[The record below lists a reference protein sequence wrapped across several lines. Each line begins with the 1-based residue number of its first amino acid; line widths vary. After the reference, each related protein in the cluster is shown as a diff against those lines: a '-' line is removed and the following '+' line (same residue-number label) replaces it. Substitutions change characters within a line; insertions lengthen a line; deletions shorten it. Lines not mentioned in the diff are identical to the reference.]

1 MSTGSNVTRVKD
13 DYAEQIAGDL
23 AANQAAQEQRR
34 GELQQLQQEIGELE
48 ESEKV
53 LLRMQD
59 ALGLAAAPATTRPA
73 GRGTKRATVPA
84 ARSAGA
90 DAGLDAAAGAAAST
104 AASAKKTPATTTTA
118 TAKAKTKSGSGAKD
132 AAAATAVKAAPARK
146 ATGKAASKATG
157 DTAVKEEKGGP
168 SWLELVTKVLAGGTE
183 PRSAAEVAEAVSA
196 AHPARTVQAGVV
208 RNTLEQGVARG
219 LLERS
224 KQGRSVYYSPVV
236 PAPAQPEAALPEQP

>member
-1 MSTGSNVTRVKD
+1 MSTDSNVTRVKD

-34 GELQQLQQEIGELE
+34 GELQRLQQEIGELE

-59 ALGLAAAPATTRPA
+59 ALGVAAAPTTARPA
-73 GRGTKRATVPA
+73 GRPAKRAAVPS
-84 ARSAGA
+84 ARRAGASAGA
-90 DAGLDAAAGAAAST
+90 GKSAGAGT
-104 AASAKKTPATTTTA
+104 GAKKATVTKAKA
-118 TAKAKTKSGSGAKD
+118 TAKTASGAAD
-132 AAAATAVKAAPARK
+132 AAPAAKAPRARK
-146 ATGKAASKATG
+146 AADKAVDKAVDKAADKASG
-157 DTAVKEEKGGP
+157 DTAVKTEAGSP
-168 SWLELVTKVLAGGTE
+168 SWLELVTAVLAGGTE

-236 PAPAQPEAALPEQP
+236 VPTPAEPQAALPQQP

>member
-1 MSTGSNVTRVKD
+1 MSTDSNVTRVKD

-34 GELQQLQQEIGELE
+34 GELQRLQQEIGELE

-59 ALGLAAAPATTRPA
+59 ALGVAAAPTTARPA
-73 GRGTKRATVPA
+73 GRAAKRAAVPS
-84 ARSAGA
+84 ARRAGASAGA
-90 DAGLDAAAGAAAST
+90 GKSTGAGAKKAT
-104 AASAKKTPATTTTA
+104 VTKAKA
-118 TAKAKTKSGSGAKD
+118 TAKTASGAAD
-132 AAAATAVKAAPARK
+132 AAPAAKAPRARK
-146 ATGKAASKATG
+146 AADKAVDKAVDKAAGKASG
-157 DTAVKEEKGGP
+157 DTAVKTEAGSP
-168 SWLELVTKVLAGGTE
+168 SWLELVTAVLAGGTE

-236 PAPAQPEAALPEQP
+236 VPTPAEPQAALPQQP

>member
-1 MSTGSNVTRVKD
+1 MSTDSNVTRVKD

-34 GELQQLQQEIGELE
+34 GELQRLQQEIGELE

-59 ALGLAAAPATTRPA
+59 ALGVAAAPTTARPA
-73 GRGTKRATVPA
+73 GRAAKRAAVPS
-84 ARSAGA
+84 ARRAGASAGA
-90 DAGLDAAAGAAAST
+90 GKSAGAG
-104 AASAKKTPATTTTA
+104 AKKATVTKAKA
-118 TAKAKTKSGSGAKD
+118 TAKTASGAAD
-132 AAAATAVKAAPARK
+132 AAPAAKAPRARK
-146 ATGKAASKATG
+146 AADKAADKAVDKAADKASG
-157 DTAVKEEKGGP
+157 DTAVKTEAGSP
-168 SWLELVTKVLAGGTE
+168 SWLELVTAVLAGGTE

-236 PAPAQPEAALPEQP
+236 APTPAEPQAALPQQP

>member
-1 MSTGSNVTRVKD
+1 MSTDSNVTRVKD

-34 GELQQLQQEIGELE
+34 GELQRLQQEIGQLE

-59 ALGLAAAPATTRPA
+59 ALGVAAAPTTARPA
-73 GRGTKRATVPA
+73 GRAAKRAAVPS
-84 ARSAGA
+84 ARRAGASAGA
-90 DAGLDAAAGAAAST
+90 GKSAGAGAG
-104 AASAKKTPATTTTA
+104 AKKATVTKAKAKA
-118 TAKAKTKSGSGAKD
+118 TAKTASGAAD
-132 AAAATAVKAAPARK
+132 AAPAAKAPRARK
-146 ATGKAASKATG
+146 AADKAVEKAADKASG
-157 DTAVKEEKGGP
+157 DAAVKTEAGSP
-168 SWLELVTKVLAGGTE
+168 SWLELVTAVLAGGTE

-236 PAPAQPEAALPEQP
+236 APTPAEPQAALPQQP

>member
-104 AASAKKTPATTTTA
+104 AASTKKTPATTA
-118 TAKAKTKSGSGAKD
+118 KAKAKTKSGSGAKD

-236 PAPAQPEAALPEQP
+236 PAPAQPEATLPEQP

>member
-1 MSTGSNVTRVKD
+1 MSTDSNVTRVKD

-34 GELQQLQQEIGELE
+34 GELQRLQQEIGELE

-59 ALGLAAAPATTRPA
+59 ALGVAAAPTTARPA
-73 GRGTKRATVPA
+73 GRAAKRAAVPS
-84 ARSAGA
+84 ARRAGASAGA
-90 DAGLDAAAGAAAST
+90 GKSAGAKKAT
-104 AASAKKTPATTTTA
+104 VTKAKAKA
-118 TAKAKTKSGSGAKD
+118 TAKTASGAAD
-132 AAAATAVKAAPARK
+132 AAPAAKAPRARK
-146 ATGKAASKATG
+146 AADKAADKAVDKAADKASG
-157 DTAVKEEKGGP
+157 DTAVKTEAGSP
-168 SWLELVTKVLAGGTE
+168 SWLELVTAVLAGGTE

-236 PAPAQPEAALPEQP
+236 VPTPAEPQAALPQQA

>member
-1 MSTGSNVTRVKD
+1 MSTDSNVTRVKD

-34 GELQQLQQEIGELE
+34 GELQRLQQEIGELE

-59 ALGLAAAPATTRPA
+59 ALGVAAAPTTTRPA
-73 GRGTKRATVPA
+73 GRAAKRAAVPS
-84 ARSAGA
+84 ARRAGASAGA
-90 DAGLDAAAGAAAST
+90 GKSAGAKKAT
-104 AASAKKTPATTTTA
+104 VTKAKA
-118 TAKAKTKSGSGAKD
+118 TAKTASGAAD
-132 AAAATAVKAAPARK
+132 AAPAAKAPRARK
-146 ATGKAASKATG
+146 AADKAADKAVDKAADKASG
-157 DTAVKEEKGGP
+157 DTAVKTEAGSP
-168 SWLELVTKVLAGGTE
+168 SWLELVTAVLAGGTE

-236 PAPAQPEAALPEQP
+236 APTPAEPQAALPQQP

>member
-59 ALGLAAAPATTRPA
+59 ALGLAAAPATARPA
-73 GRGTKRATVPA
+73 GRGTKRAAVPP

-90 DAGLDAAAGAAAST
+90 GAGLDAGAGAAAST
-104 AASAKKTPATTTTA
+104 AAGAKKTPATTA
-118 TAKAKTKSGSGAKD
+118 KAKAKTKSGSGTKD
-132 AAAATAVKAAPARK
+132 AAAATAVKATPARK

-183 PRSAAEVAEAVSA
+183 PRSAAEVTESVSA

>member
-34 GELQQLQQEIGELE
+34 GELQRLQQEIGELE

-59 ALGLAAAPATTRPA
+59 ALGVAAASAAARPA
-73 GRGTKRATVPA
+73 ARGTKRAAVPT

-90 DAGLDAAAGAAAST
+90 GSGSG
-104 AASAKKTPATTTTA
+104 SREKKAPATT
-118 TAKAKTKSGSGAKD
+118 AKAEVKAKAGSGAAD
-132 AAAATAVKAAPARK
+132 AAAAVKAPRARK
-146 ATGKAASKATG
+146 ATGKAVSKATG
-157 DTAVKEEKGGP
+157 DTAVKEETGSP
-168 SWLELVTKVLAGGTE
+168 SWLELVTTVLAGGTE

-224 KQGRSVYYSPVV
+224 KQGRSVYYSPVTST
-236 PAPAQPEAALPEQP
+236 PAQPEAALPQQP